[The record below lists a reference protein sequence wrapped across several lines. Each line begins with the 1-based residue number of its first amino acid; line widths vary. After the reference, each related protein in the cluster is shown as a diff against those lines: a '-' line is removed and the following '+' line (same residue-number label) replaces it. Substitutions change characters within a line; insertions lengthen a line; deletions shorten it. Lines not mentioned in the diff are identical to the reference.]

1 MIATNASRARSP
13 ESRDPGLGA
22 RAVLVP
28 AVLQGEST
36 EVPPLRFASVGKSEM
51 YLLACVND
59 QQFLV
64 DFPSAVIGVGGPGVG
79 AMPET
84 SIQEAIATVEEKTTT
99 SER

>member
-1 MIATNASRARSP
+1 
-13 ESRDPGLGA
+13 
-22 RAVLVP
+22 
-28 AVLQGEST
+28 
-36 EVPPLRFASVGKSEM
+36 M